1 MKNKINIFLN
11 TKIKLFLI
19 DLFSD
24 YELSFIDLNEVQNFY
39 DNTATNI
46 IFINDKEST
55 KLIDYKKLN
64 DNFLIL
70 STLNIKNLNI
80 SNKLIKIP
88 KPINNLK
95 TIIENFIENK
105 KIKFHDITIVNEKL
119 TNINS
124 NSFCYLTKLESEILT
139 YLIIEKEG
147 TKKYIQ
153 ENILNIKSTIQTN
166 SLDSHLTRIRK
177 KMYKIKTSV
186 KIQSKSEKLLIVI

>member
-24 YELSFIDLNEVQNFY
+24 YELSFIDLNEIQEFY
-39 DNTATNI
+39 ENTGINI
-46 IFINDKEST
+46 IFINDKESIR
-55 KLIDYKKLN
+55 LIDFKKLN
-64 DNFLIL
+64 DNFLVL
-70 STLNIKNLNI
+70 SNLNI
-80 SNKLIKIP
+80 NNTLIKIP
-88 KPINNLK
+88 KSINNIK
-95 TIIENFIENK
+95 TIIENFIENL

-119 TNINS
+119 TNINN

-139 YLIIEKEG
+139 YLIIEKES
-147 TKKYIQ
+147 TKKHIQ

>member
-1 MKNKINIFLN
+1 MNKINIFLD

-19 DLFSD
+19 DLFSE
-24 YELSFIDLNEVQNFY
+24 YHLSFIDLNEIQKCY
-39 DNTATNI
+39 ENTGTNI
-46 IFINDKEST
+46 IFLNNKEST
-55 KLIDYKKLN
+55 RLINFKKLN

-70 STLNIKNLNI
+70 SNLNIKNLNI
-80 SNKLIKIP
+80 NNQLIKIP
-88 KPINNLK
+88 KSINNIK
-95 TIIENFIENK
+95 TIIENFIENL
-105 KIKFHDITIVNEKL
+105 KIKFHDLTIVNEKL
-119 TNINS
+119 TNINN

-139 YLIIEKEG
+139 YLIVEKES
-147 TKKYIQ
+147 TKKHIQ

>member
-1 MKNKINIFLN
+1 MKNKINIFLD

-24 YELSFIDLNEVQNFY
+24 YELSFIDLNEIHEFY
-39 DNTATNI
+39 ENTGTNI
-46 IFINDKEST
+46 IFLNNKESAR
-55 KLIDYKKLN
+55 LIDFKKLN
-64 DNFLIL
+64 ENFLIV
-70 STLNIKNLNI
+70 SNLNI
-80 SNKLIKIP
+80 NNLNINNQLIKIP
-88 KPINNLK
+88 KSINNIK
-95 TIIENFIENK
+95 TIIENFIENL

-119 TNINS
+119 TNINN

-139 YLIIEKEG
+139 YLIVEKES
-147 TKKYIQ
+147 TKKHIQ